1 MELLA
6 DQGAHG
12 NVRNFE
18 KLREPLAVHVS
29 LDSTVPHEDP
39 LHPSLWDPSP
49 TFGLSHPKL
58 TWRSLV
64 LGALLFAVVVLEL
77 SRRSVGSGR
86 EEPDAPRREGAQ
98 LAEYGHGSG
107 VESARVLVFFCFLER
122 EENKAESD
130 ERGAALE
137 MNVRF

>member
-12 NVRNFE
+12 NVRNLE

-39 LHPSLWDPSP
+39 LHPSLWDPPP
-49 TFGLSHPKL
+49 TFGLGHPKL

-86 EEPDAPRREGAQ
+86 EEPDAPRRERAQ
-98 LAEYGHGSG
+98 LAEYGHSGG
-107 VESARVLVFFCFLER
+107 VESARVLVFFFLRER
-122 EENKAESD
+122 RKQAESN
-130 ERGAALE
+130 ERGVALE
-137 MNVRF
+137 MTVRF

>member
-29 LDSTVPHEDP
+29 LDSTVSHEDP
-39 LHPSLWDPSP
+39 LHPSLRDPPP
-49 TFGLSHPKL
+49 TFGLSHPML

-64 LGALLFAVVVLEL
+64 LGVLLFAVVVLEL
-77 SRRSVGSGR
+77 SRRSVGSRR
-86 EEPDAPRREGAQ
+86 EEPEAPRREGAQ
-98 LAEYGHGSG
+98 LAEYGHGG
-107 VESARVLVFFCFLER
+107 AVESARVLVFSFFFFRER
-122 EENKAESD
+122 EENKQSLMKE
-130 ERGAALE
+130 GLLWK
-137 MNVRF
+137 